1 MTETL
6 SHSAPLGGTT
16 PSTPEHFSP
25 APSGSLLSQATVARG
40 SRLTAGFPIH
50 PPTPGS
56 VPLTGGVP
64 APEALPIEALAD
76 AFRDALADPA
86 ASRTALQY
94 SVPLGIP
101 ELREWIGN
109 RESADSARVA
119 VTNGALHALSLV
131 FGALLD
137 PGDLVIVENPSFPIA
152 LRVLQYHNAHLRS
165 VAVDEHGLDV
175 DALETLLRRGARP
188 KIVYTIPD
196 FHNPT
201 GVTLSAARRIRLVEL
216 AQQFGFVIVADS
228 PYQELRFAG
237 EAFPGLDVES
247 DLVIRANTFS
257 KTLGPGLR
265 LGWAV
270 LPTWLVPAI
279 SRIRQNHDQ
288 HASLLTQRAV
298 ANLVAVPGQFD
309 SIASKAAGL
318 YRKRSTVLRNALEE
332 ASGGLLQVPAVDGG
346 LFLWGKVQDP
356 TIDVAAAHERARA
369 LGTDYLPG
377 GHFDSSAAGLF
388 TDHIRFG
395 FSAAPFDQL
404 AVAAQRVAESLTH

>member
-6 SHSAPLGGTT
+6 RRTEPAPLSGPASTEA
-16 PSTPEHFSP
+16 PSSP
-25 APSGSLLSQATVARG
+25 AAASFLSQATVAQG
-40 SRLTAGFPIH
+40 NRLTAGFPIH
-50 PPTPGS
+50 PPAPGS

-64 APEALPIEALAD
+64 APEALPIDALSE
-76 AFRDALADPA
+76 AFRAALADPA

-101 ELREWIGN
+101 ELREWIGG
-109 RESADSARVA
+109 REAADPARVV
-119 VTNGALHALSLV
+119 VTNGALHALSLT

-165 VAVDEHGLDV
+165 VDVDEDGLDV
-175 DALETLLRRGARP
+175 DALEVLLRRGARP

-201 GVTLSAARRIRLVEL
+201 GVTLSAARRLRLVEL
-216 AQQFGFVIVADS
+216 AQQYGFVIVADS

-237 EAFPGLDVES
+237 EALPGLDVES
-247 DLVIRANTFS
+247 DLVVRANTFS

-298 ANLVAVPGQFD
+298 SILLAVPGQFD
-309 SIASKAAGL
+309 AIATHAAGL
-318 YRKRSTVLRNALEE
+318 YRERSTVLRNALQE
-332 ASGGLLQVPAVDGG
+332 ASAGLLHVPAIEGG
-346 LFLWGKVQDP
+346 LFQWATVLDP
-356 TIDVAAAHERARA
+356 TIDIAAAHDRARA
-369 LGTDYLPG
+369 LGTDFIPG
-377 GHFDSSAAGLF
+377 SHFDSSASGLF
-388 TDHIRFG
+388 TDRIRFG
-395 FSAAPFDQL
+395 FSAAPFDRL
-404 AVAAQRVAESLTH
+404 EVAAQRVAESLAG